1 MATRRSPKRKRLF
14 LFSLLVVGV
23 TWGAIWY
30 VQQTP
35 TQSQEPAPATP
46 PAITR
51 PVRILYDTFGIEE
64 ERFVRSTHRI
74 RRGETFAD
82 ILTRYD
88 VPYPE
93 VLALAEAA
101 RDVFDVRRMQAGR
114 PLHIYRDATG
124 ARVFVYQPDPVRYV
138 VFDRRE
144 PMQVYMGRRAVARVV
159 RTARGV
165 IERSLYETLQA
176 ADTDPELALLLSE
189 IFAWQ
194 IDFYRIQQGDRFVV
208 RYEETRID
216 GKPVGIARILA
227 ARFQHRGEDFY
238 AFRFE
243 HAGGVDYYDETGHNL
258 RKAFLKAPLRYSRIT
273 SRYSLRR
280 FHPIQ
285 KRYKPHL
292 GTDYAAPAGTPV
304 YATGDGVVVAAGY
317 TRANGYYVKI
327 RHNATY
333 TTGYL
338 HFSRIAKG
346 IRRGVRVR
354 QGQVIGYVGS
364 TGLATGP
371 HVCYRFWKN
380 GRQVDPLRE
389 KLPPGKPVPD
399 SLRDAF
405 FQLRDRLMP
414 HLLFEPPAYAEVRN
428 APSSDAAAL

>member
-1 MATRRSPKRKRLF
+1 M
-14 LFSLLVVGV
+14 
-23 TWGAIWY
+23 
-30 VQQTP
+30 
-35 TQSQEPAPATP
+35 PAEAPSSTSSV
-46 PAITR
+46 
-51 PVRILYDTFGIEE
+51 PVIYYDAFGIEE
-64 ERFVRSTHRI
+64 GRFKRETHRI

-88 VPYPE
+88 VPYAR
-93 VLALAEAA
+93 VLALARAA
-101 RDVFDVRRMQAGR
+101 RDVFNVRRLQAGR
-114 PLHIYRDATG
+114 PLHVYRDTSG
-124 ARVFVYQPDPVRYV
+124 ARVFVYQPDPIRFV
-138 VFDRRE
+138 VFDLRK
-144 PMQVYMGRRAVARVV
+144 PLQVYVGRRAAEHVV
-159 RTARGV
+159 RRVAGT
-165 IERSLYETLQA
+165 ITRSLYETLQEA
-176 ADTDPELALLLSE
+176 HADPELALRLAE

-194 IDFYRIQQGDRFVV
+194 IDFYRIQQGDRFVAL
-208 RYEETRID
+208 YEETRID
-216 GKPVGIARILA
+216 GEPVGITRVLA

-243 HAGGVDYYDETGHNL
+243 HAGGVDYYDENGYNL

-292 GTDYAAPAGTPV
+292 GTDYAAPPGTPV

-405 FQLRDRLMP
+405 FHVRDQLMP
-414 HLLFEPPAYAEVRN
+414 RLLFEPLAYAETATSR
-428 APSSDAAAL
+428 PSNAALLQ

>member
-1 MATRRSPKRKRLF
+1 MKTPRTVEVKRSVRFF
-14 LFSLLVVGV
+14 LPLLLV
-23 TWGAIWY
+23 GAAVMALWY
-30 VQQTP
+30 IRSRP
-35 TQSQEPAPATP
+35 IDAPSEPARSAVFRP
-46 PAITR
+46 ITI
-51 PVRILYDTFGIEE
+51 VYDAFGIEE
-64 ERFVRSTHRI
+64 DAFERSTHRI

-82 ILTRYD
+82 ILTRYE
-88 VPYPE
+88 VPYAD

-101 RDVFDVRRMQAGR
+101 RDVFNVRRLQAGR
-114 PLHIYRDATG
+114 PLHIYRDSTG

-138 VFDRRE
+138 VFDLRE
-144 PMQVYMGRRAVARVV
+144 PVRVYTGRRAVERVL
-159 RTARGV
+159 RTAQGV
-165 IERSLYETLQA
+165 IESSLYETLQA
-176 ADTDPELALLLSE
+176 ADADPELAIRLSE

-194 IDFYRIQQGDRFVV
+194 IDFYRIQRGDRFVAL
-208 RYEETRID
+208 YEETLID
-216 GKPVGIARILA
+216 GEPVGIERVLA
-227 ARFQHRGEDFY
+227 ARFQHMGEDFY

-243 HAGGVDYYDETGHNL
+243 HDGGVDYYDEAGRNL

-280 FHPIQ
+280 FHPVQ

-304 YATGDGVVVAAGY
+304 YATGDGVVIEAGY
-317 TRANGYYVKI
+317 TRYNGYYVKI
-327 RHNATY
+327 RHNAVY

-346 IRRGVRVR
+346 IRPGVRVR

-389 KLPPGKPVPD
+389 QLPPGEPVPD

-405 FQLRDRLMP
+405 FALRDRLMP
-414 HLLFEPPAYAEVRN
+414 RLLFEPPAYAEATN
-428 APSSDAAAL
+428 AVSSTSTL